1 MKNILAIK
9 STVSLANELKFM
21 RISVYEHLH
30 KPLVVDCTI
39 AYDSVSHWMVNYS
52 SNRIFFASKQT
63 DKIMRK
69 K

>member
-39 AYDSVSHWMVNYS
+39 AYDSVIIGWLILVQIEFSLHQN
-52 SNRIFFASKQT
+52 KQI
-63 DKIMRK
+63 K
-69 K
+69 